1 MSKAKN
7 VVGSKVHAQEL
18 FGVKNCRVGLYQG
31 TDAAKYVWV
40 GALVN
45 EQALA
50 LMRYERR
57 R

>member
-7 VVGSKVHAQEL
+7 TLLGPRVHAQEL
-18 FGVKNCRVGLYQG
+18 LGVKNRRVGLYQG

-50 LMRYERR
+50 LMR
-57 R
+57 